1 VGIAAEGQQRRDDM
15 RALVTGGAGFIGSHL
30 CDALVARG
38 DEVWCVDNLHLGRE
52 ENVRHLAGHERFHFH
67 KFDVLDRDALDR
79 LFADARFDT
88 VFHLAAN
95 SDIQRGVADS
105 QVDLEL
111 TFLSTF
117 EVLQAMLRHDVRRV
131 FFASTSAIFGDTDDL
146 LHETYGPLQPV
157 SFYGAAK
164 LAAEAYLSVYVHSF
178 GFRAW
183 VLRFPNVVGERATHG
198 AVHDFIERLRRD
210 PSHLA
215 VLGDGSQTKPYLYVQ
230 DLVRAILLVVQQATE
245 PLAVYHVAGE
255 GMTSVRE
262 MAEIVVEEMGLAG
275 IPIEYSGG
283 KVGWKGDVPRFCYD
297 TQKIRQLGFVHQY
310 DSTEAVRVAVR
321 AILGKS
327 ALPDGGDRRKPCN

>member
-1 VGIAAEGQQRRDDM
+1 M

-30 CDALVARG
+30 CDALIARG

-52 ENVRHLAGHERFHFH
+52 ENVRRLAGHERFHFH
-67 KFDVLDRDALDR
+67 KLDVLDRDALDR

-117 EVLQAMLRHDVRRV
+117 EVLQAMRRHDVRRV
-131 FFASTSAIFGDTDDL
+131 FFASTSAIFGDTSDP
-146 LHETYGPLQPV
+146 LHETFGPLQPV

-178 GFRAW
+178 GFRVW

-210 PSHLA
+210 PSRLA

-230 DLVRAILLVVQQATE
+230 DLVQAILLVVQQATE

-283 KVGWKGDVPRFCYD
+283 KVGWKGDVPRFCYA

-327 ALPDGGDRRKPCN
+327 ALPDGGDRRRPCN